1 MRRAFFMLLVI
12 FAAWT
17 VVPAIHAFA
26 QDNPDDQSDADKKK
40 QKEEWDLK
48 QAPLPQ
54 QKNSGPCPYVKIL
67 YDAGRYEEFKDNQE
81 ATEAVAYTGEID
93 GLDAD
98 CEYKGVEPIHNTIKI
113 TFNLGRGPQGLQA
126 HKTFRYWIAVT
137 HRNKSVLAKEYFDL
151 PVTFPAGKD
160 RVGVVDTIK
169 DIQIPRADAK
179 VSGENFEI
187 LVGFDVTPEMADF
200 NRLGKRFRINAG
212 GPQVAEAQ
220 SGGR

>member
-1 MRRAFFMLLVI
+1 MRRTFFMLLVI

-17 VVPAIHAFA
+17 IVPAIHAFA
-26 QDNPDDQSDADKKK
+26 QSSSDEQSDEDKKK

-54 QKNSGPCPYVKIL
+54 QKNAGPCPYVKVL

-81 ATEAVAYTGEID
+81 ALDQVAYTGEIN
-93 GLDAD
+93 GLAAD
-98 CEYKGVEPIHNTIKI
+98 CEYKTIEPIHNKVQI
-113 TFNLGRGPQGLQA
+113 TFSLGRGPQGLEA
-126 HKTFRYWIAVT
+126 RKTYRYWIAVT
-137 HRNKSVLAKEYFDL
+137 HRNKSVLAKEYFTL
-151 PVTFPAGKD
+151 PVVFPAGQD
-160 RVGVVDTIK
+160 RVGVVDTVN
-169 DIQIPRADAK
+169 DIVIPRANAK